1 MAYWLFLDHV
11 VFPVAP
17 EKITTKINNKNETID
32 LIDGSEINLL
42 KKPGLTEYEFELLLP
57 MTKYPFAHYD
67 NGFLDARYYLDV
79 LERLKLEKR
88 HFQFD
93 LYREMP
99 GEKDI
104 RYKRDGFTGGIHNNR
119 RRGRGARHHGR
130 NRIKTIPALWDADI
144 YDNRIPRWRTGS
156 GCSRRDAAADGYRT
170 SGYDIHGCFRGLP
183 LEYCKK
189 IFRRREPLGR
199 NI

>member
-99 GEKDI
+99 GGKKTYDTNATVSLEEYTITEDAEEGLDI
-104 RYKRDGFTGGIHNNR
+104 TVEIELKQYRPYGTRIYTITESQDGEQE
-119 RRGRGARHHGR
+119 AVQ
-130 NRIKTIPALWDADI
+130 
-144 YDNRIPRWRTGS
+144 
-156 GCSRRDAAADGYRT
+156 
-170 SGYDIHGCFRGLP
+170 
-183 LEYCKK
+183 
-189 IFRRREPLGR
+189 
-199 NI
+199 